1 LTSLSVSLVVYQ
13 SDLTLLQQALV
24 SVLDAIAHARAAGC
38 LGAAHIDLIH
48 NAAPSVPFSALVA
61 DVSALARAA
70 AVDLHLFEG
79 HGNVGY
85 GRGHNLS
92 IHGLT
97 SDLHLVLNP
106 DVLLSTDSLSMGL
119 QYLQTHAE
127 VVGLSPALRDGA
139 GHKQYGCK
147 RYPAVLDFVLRGFA
161 PGCVQALFRRRLAH
175 YEMQDLPE
183 DAPTAGVPIISGC
196 FMLLRTP
203 ALQAVGGFDA
213 RYFLYFEDFDLS
225 LRMQTQGSLA
235 YLPSMHVVHLGGH
248 SARKGWHHIRLFV
261 RSGILFYNTH
271 GWRFF

>member
-1 LTSLSVSLVVYQ
+1 VVYQ
-13 SDLTLLQQALV
+13 SDLTVLRAALV
-24 SVLDAIAHARAAGC
+24 SLLAAIAHARTGHWLEATR
-38 LGAAHIDLIH
+38 IDLIH
-48 NAAPSVPFSALVA
+48 NAPPSAPFSALVA
-61 DVSALARAA
+61 EVSALAQAA
-70 AVDLHLFEG
+70 AVDLQLLEG

-92 IHGLT
+92 ISAAR
-97 SDLHLVLNP
+97 SDVHLVLNP
-106 DVLLSTDSLSMGL
+106 DVLLDADCLSQGL

-127 VVGLSPALRDGA
+127 VVALSPALTDA
-139 GHKQYGCK
+139 EGHKQYGCK

-161 PGCVQALFRRRLAH
+161 PGAVKALFRRRLAH
-175 YEMQDLPE
+175 YEMQDLPA
-183 DAPTAGVPIISGC
+183 DTPTAGVPIISGC